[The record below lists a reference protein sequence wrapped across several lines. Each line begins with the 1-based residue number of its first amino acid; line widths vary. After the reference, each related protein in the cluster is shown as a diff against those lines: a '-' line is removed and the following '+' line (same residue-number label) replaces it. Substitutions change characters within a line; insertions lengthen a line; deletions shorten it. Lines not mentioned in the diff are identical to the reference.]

1 VKLRGE
7 MSETS
12 PEFDGGQ
19 LAAYLRVITLLE
31 RMRVQ
36 KDLFSNTEV
45 AMLVALH
52 RVADLAAEVGK

>member
-1 VKLRGE
+1 

-31 RMRVQ
+31 KMRVQ

-52 RVADLAAEVGK
+52 RVADLANEVGK